1 VGEQLSA
8 AGIDWAYYAAEPHQ
22 VGYIWNAYTAIGNVF
37 HTELFDQHIRPV
49 DDLIT
54 DIGANA
60 LPPVTWITPLFQLSD
75 HPPWSTCHAHNWVTD
90 VVNGIMRSDMWQSSV
105 IFITWDEWGG
115 FYDHVAPP
123 VIDPIGLGV
132 RVPMLV
138 ISPYARRGYVD
149 DARGEF
155 TSPLKLISDN
165 WGLEYLTPR
174 IANTHN
180 FEHVFDFDARP
191 RPPDPRPR
199 SKDCHGDPLR
209 WIEDFD
215 EWPASLEPVQEA
227 AT

>member
-1 VGEQLSA
+1 
-8 AGIDWAYYAAEPHQ
+8 
-22 VGYIWNAYTAIGNVF
+22 
-37 HTELFDQHIRPV
+37 
-49 DDLIT
+49 
-54 DIGANA
+54 
-60 LPPVTWITPLFQLSD
+60 
-75 HPPWSTCHAHNWVTD
+75 
-90 VVNGIMRSDMWQSSV
+90 
-105 IFITWDEWGG
+105 
-115 FYDHVAPP
+115 
-123 VIDPIGLGV
+123 
-132 RVPMLV
+132 MLV